1 MIEEFKEK
9 FATDIESLLKEVK
22 VDYYKSTGPG
32 GQKKNKK
39 ASAVRL
45 RHVPSGIIIIAT
57 EHRSQAKNKKLA
69 LERLQKKLIELNK
82 EDKPRI
88 STKKPYIVKLKTLE
102 EKKKHS
108 LKKRLREKVKVL
120 EEQDS

>member
-120 EEQDS
+120 EE

>member
-1 MIEEFKEK
+1 MVEEFKEK
-9 FATDIESLLKEVK
+9 FATDIKSLLKEVK

-45 RHVPSGIIIIAT
+45 RHIPSGIIIIAT
-57 EHRSQAKNKKLA
+57 EYRSQAQNKKLA

-82 EDKPRI
+82 EDRPRI
-88 STKKPYIVKLKTLE
+88 PTKKPYIAKVKILE
-102 EKKKHS
+102 EKERHS
-108 LKKRLREKVKVL
+108 LKKKLREKVKVL
-120 EEQDS
+120 EEQE